1 MPYFGEIMP
10 DRTAFIEDLLH
21 RISILQSENTGHFP
35 AGLMPSY
42 RRNPLLMGYHRPDTN
57 VFFTAITV
65 FTLQQ
70 IRSKLPAVLKKK
82 VGEISEQA
90 ARHYPDFQNKDG
102 LKTYNFYKTPKP
114 GRPSGHFPNGQFLHR
129 IEHFRLPDDADD
141 TAMIYLTS
149 QPSREDLLWLKH
161 KLTQHA
167 NLATR
172 QVEDSYPDYVNLRAY
187 STWFG
192 KNMPVEFDASVLCNL
207 LYCIFHYNL
216 PLNEHDFDSL
226 TFIRSV
232 VETGRYLREP
242 FRCSHSYPRTAL
254 ILYHIAGLLAAFR
267 PAPLEPIRAQ
277 LIRDGFQLLE
287 GGLPIMDQLIVSTSL
302 LQLGE
307 KPPYIDVSL
316 ITENEIRDYSFF
328 IAGMLTASQNPLL
341 NRMAQSRLV
350 RMDWTCEAHS
360 LALLIEYL
368 ANLDV

>member
-1 MPYFGEIMP
+1 MP
-10 DRTAFIEDLLH
+10 DKTAFIEELLH
-21 RISILQSENTGHFP
+21 RISILQSENTPCFP

-42 RRNPLLMGYHRPDTN
+42 RSNPLLLGYHRPDTN

-70 IRSKLPAVLKKK
+70 IRPKLLPDLQTK
-82 VGEISEQA
+82 VDEISQKA
-90 ARHYPDFQNKDG
+90 VQHYPDFQNKDG
-102 LKTYNFYKTPKP
+102 LKTYNFYKTPKR
-114 GRPSGHFPNGQFLHR
+114 GRPSGHFPNGRFLHR

-149 QPSREDLLWLKH
+149 QPSRADLLWLKH

-172 QVEDSYPDYVNLRAY
+172 QVEDSYPEYVNLKAY

-207 LYCIFHYNL
+207 LYCIFHYDL

-226 TFIRSV
+226 VFIRSV
-232 VETGRYLREP
+232 VETGQYLREP
-242 FRCSHSYPRTAL
+242 FRCSHSYPRAAL

-267 PAPLEPIRAQ
+267 PDALEPIRAQ

-287 GGLPIMDQLIVSTSL
+287 SGLPVMDQLIVSTSL
-302 LQLGE
+302 LQLGA
-307 KPPYIDVSL
+307 KPPRIDAER
-316 ITENEIRDYSFF
+316 IPENEIRDYSFF

-360 LALLIEYL
+360 LALVIEYL
-368 ANLDV
+368 VNRDR

>member
-1 MPYFGEIMP
+1 MS
-10 DRTAFIEDLLH
+10 DRIAFIEQLLH
-21 RISILQSENTGHFP
+21 RISALQSENSVFFP
-35 AGLMPSY
+35 SGLLPSY
-42 RRNPLLMGYHRPDTN
+42 RSNPLLAGYHRPDTN

-70 IRSKLPAVLKKK
+70 IRARLPVALQEK
-82 VGEISEQA
+82 VDKISQSA
-90 ARHYPDFQNKDG
+90 MLHYPDFQNKDG

-114 GRPSGHFPNGQFLHR
+114 GRSSGHFPNGRFLHR

-149 QPSREDLLWLKH
+149 QPSREDLFWLKH
-161 KLTQHA
+161 KLAQHA

-172 QVEDSYPDYVNLRAY
+172 QVEDSYPEYINLRAY

-207 LYCIFHYNL
+207 LFCIFHYNL
-216 PLNEHDFDSL
+216 PLDEHDFDSL

-232 VETGRYLREP
+232 VETGRYFREP
-242 FRCSHSYPRTAL
+242 FRCSHSYPRTVL
-254 ILYHIAGLLAAFR
+254 IFYHIAGLLAAFR
-267 PAPLEPIRAQ
+267 PEPLEPIRPQ
-277 LIRDGFQLLE
+277 LIRDGFRLLE
-287 GGLPIMDQLIVSTSL
+287 SGLPVMDQLIVSTSL

-307 KPPYIDVSL
+307 KPPRIAVNRIPES
-316 ITENEIRDYSFF
+316 EIRTYSFF

-360 LALLIEYL
+360 LALLLEYL
-368 ANLDV
+368 VYSEPETMS